1 MIKKMVKDV
10 MVDYKT
16 RKIVVSEDFY
26 ERATD
31 PFSNEAIQFETLRN
45 RFVGFSLEIAKKK
58 KSTASNKNLK
68 YKNMEKYISVFENR
82 DELMEMFNL
91 AKSLSLVQPNPYN
104 FVKGWFKEQFP
115 NYKEMPKVS
124 KDGKLYAFPIV
135 PKAEETEKAEEL
147 KRAYNF

>member
-1 MIKKMVKDV
+1 MAQKKNFKVDFVK
-10 MVDYKT
+10 KT
-16 RKIVVSEDFY
+16 IVITAEYEKQMNENPYSIEAKEFRSLLKELKGFEVIRPKRK
-26 ERATD
+26 TT
-31 PFSNEAIQFETLRN
+31 SN
-45 RFVGFSLEIAKKK
+45 
-58 KSTASNKNLK
+58 NKNLT

-91 AKSLSLVQPNPYN
+91 AKNLSLVQPNPYN

>member
-1 MIKKMVKDV
+1 MAQKKNFKVDFVK
-10 MVDYKT
+10 KT
-16 RKIVVSEDFY
+16 IVITTEY
-26 ERATD
+26 ERQMNENPYSVEAKEFRSLLKELKGFEVIRPKRKAT
-31 PFSNEAIQFETLRN
+31 SN
-45 RFVGFSLEIAKKK
+45 
-58 KSTASNKNLK
+58 NKNLT

-135 PKAEETEKAEEL
+135 PKAEEAESTEEL
-147 KRAYNF
+147 KKAYNF

>member
-1 MIKKMVKDV
+1 MAQKKNFKVDFVK
-10 MVDYKT
+10 KT
-16 RKIVVSEDFY
+16 IVITAEY
-26 ERATD
+26 ERQMNENPYSVEAKEFRSLLKELKGFEVIRPKRKAT
-31 PFSNEAIQFETLRN
+31 SN
-45 RFVGFSLEIAKKK
+45 
-58 KSTASNKNLK
+58 NKNLT

-82 DELMEMFNL
+82 DELMEMFTL

-147 KRAYNF
+147 KVAYNF

>member
-1 MIKKMVKDV
+1 MAQKKNFKVDLVK
-10 MVDYKT
+10 KT
-16 RKIVVSEDFY
+16 IVITAEY
-26 ERATD
+26 ERQMNENPYSVEAKEFRSLLKELKGFEVIKPKRKTT
-31 PFSNEAIQFETLRN
+31 SN
-45 RFVGFSLEIAKKK
+45 
-58 KSTASNKNLK
+58 NKNLT
-68 YKNMEKYISVFENR
+68 YKDMEKYISVFENR

-147 KRAYNF
+147 KVAYNF